1 SSFSIT
7 QRLSNAAFLPRL
19 QHSCRNAQVVL
30 ASHQDNSRWAR
41 RSAHSQRRYGTSRFN
56 LGQRWPSRLVA
67 TAKEDRLTFA
77 ALRVISR
84 HRRGGPYQISEATL
98 GSLIPLR
105 GPSSRRGRDFRVV
118 RVFGLAYLACDLGT
132 EWRR

>member
-1 SSFSIT
+1 
-7 QRLSNAAFLPRL
+7 
-19 QHSCRNAQVVL
+19 
-30 ASHQDNSRWAR
+30 
-41 RSAHSQRRYGTSRFN
+41 
-56 LGQRWPSRLVA
+56 
-67 TAKEDRLTFA
+67 DRLTFA

-105 GPSSRRGRDFRVV
+105 GPSSLRGRDFRVV

-132 EWRR
+132 EWRRWKMLDKTEQSDWAANPNEKPEVATARHCRKGPAFA